1 MKVPV
6 LILFLLLSFTIKG
19 VTSEPE
25 STHTSNQS
33 IDRLIQNIL
42 KYSYSPCH
50 TFSSFY
56 FSNNNQT
63 QKLLYTKMIITIK
76 LISV

>member
-42 KYSYSPCH
+42 KYSYSPVIPFH
-50 TFSSFY
+50 PFTF
-56 FSNNNQT
+56 Q
-63 QKLLYTKMIITIK
+63 ITIK
-76 LISV
+76 PKNYSILK